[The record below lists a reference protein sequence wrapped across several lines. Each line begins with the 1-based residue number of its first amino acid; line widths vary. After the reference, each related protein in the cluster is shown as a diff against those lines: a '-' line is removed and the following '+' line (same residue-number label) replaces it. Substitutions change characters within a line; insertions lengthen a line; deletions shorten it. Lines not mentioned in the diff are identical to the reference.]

1 MANLTDKKAINKWIF
16 FTFNYPYR
24 FIEQVWYDQPL
35 LMAHIRSKFNGDVNK
50 LYCELDHTNADKLLT
65 WVLENYNDERK
76 YIEPCSED

>member
-16 FTFNYPYR
+16 FTFNYPHR
-24 FIEQVWYDQPL
+24 FIEQVWHDQPL

-50 LYCELDHTNADKLLT
+50 LYCDLDRKNRDKLLT
-65 WVLENYNDERK
+65 YVLENYDDEPN